1 MGSGNGR
8 RLAAGL
14 GLGLAAGLHSVGG
27 QRPAATLESL
37 LRAGLTQGLCVLV
50 QAERLG
56 GLDQLPALELLGHSL
71 SAGPVVG
78 LAGQP
83 LAPILGQPVLGE
95 LSDGVPARPVGQEQ
109 LRVPP
114 RIAAGGHGL
123 LECGQR
129 LPPDTG
135 GGFVPPLLPLAAGAL
150 VVPDGVGA
158 RRESV
163 SDVVPQTHTD
173 PPTFSASRRA
183 AISASWRRRSS
194 VARR

>member
-1 MGSGNGR
+1 
-8 RLAAGL
+8 
-14 GLGLAAGLHSVGG
+14 
-27 QRPAATLESL
+27 
-37 LRAGLTQGLCVLV
+37 
-50 QAERLG
+50 RLG

-95 LSDGVPARPVGQEQ
+95 LSDGVPARPVDQEQ

-135 GGFVPPLLPLAAGAL
+135 GGFVPPLLALAPRAL
-150 VVPDGVGA
+150 VVTDGVVALG
-158 RRESV
+158 EGV

-173 PPTFSASRRA
+173 PPTFSASASRRA

-194 VARR
+194 VARRCSSACWRKTGVWRHAARRARHAPGGAPTSSSSSASGPRIRTA